1 MDKDFKKY
9 IKCMEFIEAH
19 PELRGRYE
27 VYVKNQAEK
36 EQLHKAEQRI
46 YEASYQKALN
56 AENGEKVNEVKK
68 RFVEHFEAQGL
79 TKDQIKEQYGDI
91 IGDYI

>member
-9 IKCMEFIEAH
+9 IECMEFIEAH
-19 PELRGRYE
+19 PELRSRYE
-27 VYVKNQAEK
+27 VYVKNEAEK

-56 AENGEKVNEVKK
+56 AENSGKVNEVKK

-79 TKDQIKEQYGDI
+79 TKEQIKEQYGDI